1 MSTQT
6 TNKSTWIKW
15 LVCAIL
21 TAICLIIPEQGIYT
35 HQIKWFL
42 AITVLCLA
50 LSAFELIPNF
60 AVAILLPALWV
71 FFGVSDFATV
81 MSSWT
86 SSTML
91 MIVGAFFMAAS
102 LEDCGLLKRIAFKMM
117 CMVKGNYFLLMFMMM
132 VVGIILNIL
141 TFGASFVIVPAMA
154 VGLCLSLDGLG
165 TKTAAGLGAACIL
178 GCATA
183 HSYTYMAA
191 SWGVINTLG
200 AEYLEKPVTPLMMM
214 GHCWPMFLVSIVVL
228 YIAYLMFRPKEG
240 LGDIKYFREHLD
252 AMGKMSRREK
262 VNAIVLVLLVLYVFT
277 TEWTGLTMELG
288 FAIIPFLLYLPG
300 IDGAEFETALK
311 TNFEMLFFIASCM
324 AIGTVATQLGLAE
337 ELANLCM
344 TLLHGNDN
352 IIVVLTVVFAVVFIL
367 NFLMTPMAIWS
378 ILTVPLLSIAVNMGY
393 NPLPF
398 AYAVNAVAEA
408 ILLPYEYVPYLVI
421 YGFGLMK
428 FKDFLV
434 FNAIRSVLVLAGVV
448 LVLTGYW
455 HIIGLL

>member
-1 MSTQT
+1 
-6 TNKSTWIKW
+6 
-15 LVCAIL
+15 
-21 TAICLIIPEQGIYT
+21 
-35 HQIKWFL
+35 
-42 AITVLCLA
+42 
-50 LSAFELIPNF
+50 
-60 AVAILLPALWV
+60 
-71 FFGVSDFATV
+71 
-81 MSSWT
+81 
-86 SSTML
+86 
-91 MIVGAFFMAAS
+91 
-102 LEDCGLLKRIAFKMM
+102 
-117 CMVKGNYFLLMFMMM
+117 
-132 VVGIILNIL
+132 
-141 TFGASFVIVPAMA
+141 
-154 VGLCLSLDGLG
+154 
-165 TKTAAGLGAACIL
+165 
-178 GCATA
+178 
-183 HSYTYMAA
+183 
-191 SWGVINTLG
+191 
-200 AEYLEKPVTPLMMM
+200 
-214 GHCWPMFLVSIVVL
+214 
-228 YIAYLMFRPKEG
+228 
-240 LGDIKYFREHLD
+240 
-252 AMGKMSRREK
+252 
-262 VNAIVLVLLVLYVFT
+262 
-277 TEWTGLTMELG
+277 MELG

-300 IDGAEFETALK
+300 INGAEFETALK

-324 AIGTVATQLGLAE
+324 AIGTVATQLGLAD

-352 IIVVLTVVFAVVFIL
+352 IIVVLTVVFVVVFIL